1 MGKRLSRIV
10 TRTGDTGS
18 TGLSDGSRIDKDH
31 PRIEAIG
38 TLDELNS
45 HLGLLLTT
53 LPSEHP
59 VSPWIITI
67 QHDLFDLGGELA
79 CPGHQLF
86 PEKVSERLEHQLEQL
101 NNTMPALEEFI
112 LPGGKLAASQA
123 HICRTV
129 CRRAERTLITLNRE
143 TEINP
148 QALISINRLSDW
160 LFIVARFLARENGG
174 RETLWNRQRTAQHN
188 T

>member
-1 MGKRLSRIV
+1 MGNRLSRIV

-18 TGLSDGSRIDKDH
+18 TGLSDGSRLDKDH

-53 LPSEHP
+53 LMPGHLLHP
-59 VSPWIITI
+59 WLISI

-79 CPGHQLF
+79 CPGYPLL
-86 PEKVSERLEHQLEQL
+86 PEGISDRLEKELEQL
-101 NNTMPALEEFI
+101 NSTMPSLEEFI
-112 LPGGKLAASQA
+112 LPSGNLATCQA

-129 CRRAERTLITLNRE
+129 CRRAERTLITLNKK
-143 TEINP
+143 TALNP
-148 QALISINRLSDW
+148 QALIVINRLSDW
-160 LFIVARFLARENGG
+160 LFVVARFLARENGG
-174 RETLWNRQRTAQHN
+174 SETLWNRQRATQLN
-188 T
+188 S